1 MVADRRVFEE
11 VLERLE
17 PLGDVTGE
25 AMFGGFG
32 FWEAGD
38 MFGLIDGGGR
48 LHLKVDDESV
58 QDYRDAGGEPFQ
70 PRMAGGRQ
78 MTSRSYWTVP
88 DEVLADGDGFV
99 AWARRA
105 VDVGHATARR
115 KPARPRSG

>member
-17 PLGDVTGE
+17 PLGDVTGK

-32 FWEAGD
+32 FWETGD
-38 MFGLIDGGGR
+38 MFGLLDGGGQ

-58 QDYRDAGGEPFQ
+58 QDYRDAGCEPFQ
-70 PRMAGGRQ
+70 PHMAGGRQ

-88 DEVLADGDGFV
+88 DEVLADDDRFV

-115 KPARPRSG
+115 RPARPRSG